1 MIFTVFDAW
10 LSQSLHRWEVAEYAS
25 EAFVILACI
34 GELVADFGEQWLG
47 EERKKHVER
56 RSTILLVAAL
66 SVALICLAKTN
77 HLSGNAI
84 GSLGEEAEEADKKA
98 KIAVTDS
105 SNALSQAKD
114 AITKAAASEA
124 SLGRAESD
132 ANNAQAA
139 ARNALALARGA
150 RQEADSFEREIRSAK
165 AAASQAS
172 EKVADRV
179 LTPAQQA
186 DIASTLSKFGA
197 RKIKVIIVGSTGE
210 ISRITQAMLTA
221 VKQAGWTIGN
231 SGNAMGGNASGVF
244 VGTHIGSDGN
254 TNAAAAAL
262 LSVLHEAG
270 IAVGLIPQYDDQLPI
285 AMIGNWD
292 TKATAPIRIIIG
304 SKP

>member
-197 RKIKVIIVGSTGE
+197 RKIEVIIVGSTGE

-221 VKQAGWTIGN
+221 
-231 SGNAMGGNASGVF
+231 AMGGNASGVF